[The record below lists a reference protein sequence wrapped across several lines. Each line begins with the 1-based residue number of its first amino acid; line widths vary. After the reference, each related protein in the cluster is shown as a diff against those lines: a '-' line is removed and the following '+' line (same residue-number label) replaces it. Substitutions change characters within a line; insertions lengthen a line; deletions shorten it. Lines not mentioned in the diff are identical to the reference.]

1 MQKTCYLRTRTWQPT
16 KGVNNVNW
24 KKVQGWRYRFRRR
37 KLTSETWVILFS
49 LCLFFLIKANK
60 KNNYQLENKEIKNLP
75 PNLKKNRKI
84 DNQHFFIPG
93 RFDRF
98 FRFFNRRCTW
108 QIRLGFTCGTARNG
122 QHKPYKEK

>member
-1 MQKTCYLRTRTWQPT
+1 M
-16 KGVNNVNW
+16 
-24 KKVQGWRYRFRRR
+24 
-37 KLTSETWVILFS
+37 
-49 LCLFFLIKANK
+49 CLFFLIKANK

-84 DNQHFFIPG
+84 DNQHFFIPE

>member
-1 MQKTCYLRTRTWQPT
+1 MD
-16 KGVNNVNW
+16 
-24 KKVQGWRYRFRRR
+24 
-37 KLTSETWVILFS
+37 
-49 LCLFFLIKANK
+49 
-60 KNNYQLENKEIKNLP
+60 NYQLENKEIKNLP

-98 FRFFNRRCTW
+98 FWFFNRRCTW
-108 QIRLGFTCGTARNG
+108 QIRLGFTRGTARNG